1 MAPLPEYRE
10 SQSVV
15 ALNDTVDLVRLLTE
29 GSLFRVLNQSRT
41 LAASCGTDCT
51 CNDSMCTCRH
61 SRVAAEME
69 RMSPSELESL
79 RIERIEELRRQ
90 LGEVERQLAETRADS
105 PQGQQ
110 LPQQGTQGQQ
120 SPQQGTQGQQYPP
133 QGQQLPP
140 QAP

>member
-1 MAPLPEYRE
+1 MALLPEHPQ

-51 CNDSMCTCRH
+51 CNDSMCTCRQTRT
-61 SRVAAEME
+61 SAEME

-79 RIERIEELRRQ
+79 RTERIEELRRQ
-90 LGEVERQLAETRADS
+90 LAEVESQLVEADS
-105 PQGQQ
+105 P
-110 LPQQGTQGQQ
+110 
-120 SPQQGTQGQQYPP
+120 SPKSQTPP
-133 QGQQLPP
+133 A
-140 QAP
+140 QAT

>member
-1 MAPLPEYRE
+1 MAPLPEYPQ

-61 SRVAAEME
+61 SRMPAELE
-69 RMSPSELESL
+69 KMSPSELESV
-79 RIERIEELRRQ
+79 RAERIEELRRQ
-90 LGEVERQLAETRADS
+90 LAEVERQLVAADS
-105 PQGQQ
+105 P
-110 LPQQGTQGQQ
+110 
-120 SPQQGTQGQQYPP
+120 SPKSPAPP
-133 QGQQLPP
+133 ESQTAPP
-140 QAP
+140 QAT